1 MTFFWGLQRFSLY
14 LCSIKNKNMT
24 ETSEFKGEI
33 VIFRNEDGEIN
44 VQIDAVNETIWATQK
59 AMAELFA
66 VDVRTISYHLKTI
79 FQDNELSEDSVL
91 QKNWITAADGK
102 NYLTSLYNLD
112 AIIAVGYRVNSKR
125 ATQFR
130 IWATKVLREYLVKG
144 YVLDS
149 KRFVK
154 GQSLTYFK
162 ELLSKIRA
170 IRISEK
176 VFYQQIKDIYK
187 LSIDYD
193 EDDQK
198 TKDFFAA
205 IQNKL
210 LWAVSGQT
218 AAELI
223 YYRSNASL
231 PQMGLTS
238 TETEGKVKAKDVVIG
253 KNYLDKE
260 EIENLKYIVDQYLS
274 FAEAQAYN
282 HIPMHMADW
291 EQNLNIILTM
301 NRKDILQTKG
311 KVTMELA
318 KKKAHERYLEYK
330 EKEKDDEKLESLKE
344 LDRDLKAI
352 EDGAKQE

>member
-1 MTFFWGLQRFSLY
+1 MEDLIGNR
-14 LCSIKNKNMT
+14 
-24 ETSEFKGEI
+24 GEM
-33 VIFRNEDGEIN
+33 VIFRSEDGEIN

-59 AMAELFA
+59 SMSELFGVQRPA
-66 VDVRTISYHLKTI
+66 ITKHLANI
-79 FQDNELSEDSVL
+79 F
-91 QKNWITAADGK
+91 ADGELEESSVSSILEHTAEDNK
-102 NYLTSLYNLD
+102 TYKVQFYNLD

-130 IWATKVLREYLVKG
+130 IWATKVLRDYMVKG

-149 KRFVK
+149 NRFVK

-162 ELLSKIRA
+162 ELISKIRA
-170 IRISEK
+170 IRISER

-187 LSIDYD
+187 LSVDYD
-193 EDDQK
+193 GDVQR
-198 TKDFFAA
+198 TKDFFAI

-218 AAELI
+218 AAELM
-223 YYRSNASL
+223 YYRSNAAL

-238 TETEGKVKAKDVVIG
+238 TETEGKVKAKDISTG
-253 KNYLDKE
+253 KNYLNKE

-291 EQNLNIILTM
+291 ETNLNIILTM
-301 NRKDILQTKG
+301 NRKDILTTKG
-311 KVTMELA
+311 KVSMELA
-318 KKKAHERYLEYK
+318 KKTVHKRYLEYK
-330 EKEKDDEKLESLKE
+330 EKEKANEKLESIKE
-344 LDRDLKAI
+344 LDKDIRAI
-352 EDGAKQE
+352 ENESK

>member
-1 MTFFWGLQRFSLY
+1 MERR
-14 LCSIKNKNMT
+14 
-24 ETSEFKGEI
+24 GEI
-33 VIFRNEDGEIN
+33 IIFRNEDGEVN
-44 VQIDAVNETIWATQK
+44 VQIDAINETIWATQK
-59 AMAELFA
+59 SMAELFGVQRPA
-66 VDVRTISYHLKTI
+66 ITKHLANI
-79 FQDNELSEDSVL
+79 F
-91 QKNWITAADGK
+91 ADGELDENSVSSILEHTAEDNK
-102 NYLTSLYNLD
+102 IYKVQFYNLD

-130 IWATKVLREYLVKG
+130 IWATKVLRDYLVKG
-144 YVLDS
+144 YILDS

-187 LSIDYD
+187 LSVDYD
-193 EDDQK
+193 GDDQR
-198 TKDFFAA
+198 TKDFFST

-218 AAELI
+218 AAELV
-223 YYRSNASL
+223 YYRSNAAL

-238 TETEGKVKAKDVVIG
+238 TETEGKVKAKDIGIG
-253 KNYLDKE
+253 KNYLNKE

-301 NRKDILQTKG
+301 NRKDILATKG
-311 KVTMELA
+311 KVAMELA
-318 KKKAHERYLEYK
+318 KKTVHQRYLEYK
-330 EKEKDDEKLESLKE
+330 EKEKANEKLESLKE
-344 LDRDLKAI
+344 LDRDIKAI
-352 EDGAKQE
+352 KNKPE

>member
-1 MTFFWGLQRFSLY
+1 MKDSMDYR
-14 LCSIKNKNMT
+14 
-24 ETSEFKGEI
+24 GEI
-33 VIFRNEDGEIN
+33 VIFRNENGEVN

-59 AMAELFA
+59 SMAELFGVQRPA
-66 VDVRTISYHLKTI
+66 ITKHLANI
-79 FQDNELSEDSVL
+79 FADGELNEDSVSSIL
-91 QKNWITAADGK
+91 EHTAGDGK
-102 NYLTSLYNLD
+102 TYKVQFYNLD
-112 AIIAVGYRVNSKR
+112 AIIAVGYRVNSRR

-130 IWATKVLREYLVKG
+130 IWATKVLRDYMVRG

-149 KRFVK
+149 NRFVK

-170 IRISEK
+170 IRISER

-193 EDDQK
+193 GDDQR
-198 TKDFFAA
+198 TKDFFAT

-218 AAELI
+218 AAELM
-223 YYRSNASL
+223 YYRSNAAL
-231 PQMGLTS
+231 PQMGLSS
-238 TETEGKVKAKDVVIG
+238 TETEGKVKVKDISIG
-253 KNYLDKE
+253 KNYLNKE

-282 HIPMHMADW
+282 HIPMRMADW
-291 EQNLNIILTM
+291 ETNLNIILTM
-301 NRKDILQTKG
+301 NRKDILTTKG

-318 KKKAHERYLEYK
+318 KKTVHNRYLEYK
-330 EKEKDDEKLESLKE
+330 EKEKANERLESLKE
-344 LDRDLKAI
+344 LDKDIKAI
-352 EDGAKQE
+352 ENTTE